1 MQEEKY
7 EQKFVNKKYLT
18 AMESCCMI
26 TKVIANGKICRAD
39 FAV

>member
-1 MQEEKY
+1 MQEGKY

-26 TKVIANGKICRAD
+26 PSLTVIR
-39 FAV
+39 